1 MKHQYFGDIHDFKKY
16 TLLNWFMEKCNGRLL
31 VAWYLTND
39 DDSGDGK
46 KLDYLKEIEKEEKE
60 FIKNR

>member
-1 MKHQYFGDIHDFKKY
+1 
-16 TLLNWFMEKCNGRLL
+16 MEKCNGRLL